1 MTHLLNSQ
9 LNRNL
14 LVLAAIA
21 TALAPQALKA
31 QCPLQN
37 ATLHGTYMVS
47 GTGTIVGVGPI
58 AAVGRITYD
67 GKGNLTDT
75 YTGSVNG
82 TIYKGVTLTG
92 TYTVSP
98 DCTGSLAESDGS
110 HYDFV
115 VTPDG
120 SKKVWIGTDAGA
132 VISGTEV
139 RLTH

>member
-1 MTHLLNSQ
+1 MTHLLKSL

-14 LVLAAIA
+14 LALAAIA
-21 TALAPQALKA
+21 AALTPQALKA
-31 QCPLQN
+31 QCPFLN

-47 GTGTIVGVGPI
+47 GTGTIVGLGPI
-58 AAVGRITYD
+58 AAVGKTTYD

-82 TIYKGVTLTG
+82 TIYRGVTLTG
-92 TYTVSP
+92 TYTVNP
-98 DCTGSLAESDGS
+98 DCTGSLSESDGS

-120 SKKVWIGTDAGA
+120 SRKMWIGTDAG
-132 VISGTEV
+132 VVVSGTEV
-139 RLTH
+139 RLRN